1 MFTIINESGKYL
13 TNYGMQKFWFT
24 DNENFAY
31 TFDNIETA
39 KRFAD
44 VYKCIVVSI

>member
-1 MFTIINESGKYL
+1 MFTIINEAGKYL

-39 KRFAD
+39 QRFAE
-44 VYKCIVVSI
+44 VYKCSVISI